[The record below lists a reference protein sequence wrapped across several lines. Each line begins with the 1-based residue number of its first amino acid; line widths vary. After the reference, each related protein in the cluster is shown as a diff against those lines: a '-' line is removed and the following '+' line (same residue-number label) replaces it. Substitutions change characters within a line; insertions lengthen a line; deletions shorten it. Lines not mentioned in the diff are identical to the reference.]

1 MKYTPILLL
10 PAFMLLLSCN
20 GGNPGIQSNKDTV
33 APANK
38 PAPLSG
44 NKRIDIIDPE
54 ALRFFDSS
62 TEIKVIA
69 SGFKWTEGPLYVA
82 DGDYL
87 LFSDIPN
94 NKVYKWKEGADTSLF
109 LFPSGFTGKIYKGKE
124 AGSNALLL
132 NSKKELVL
140 LQHGDRRVAKMNA
153 PFDKPASNFT
163 TLVDRYDNKRLN
175 SPNDGV
181 FDAKGNLYFT
191 DPAYGLADGLNDAE
205 KELRFQGVYLLR
217 PGGKLELFSDEVK
230 FPNGISLSP
239 DGNYLFVA
247 NSDPNNKTWFKY
259 ELNEN
264 GTIKSGAV
272 FYHAAKDDGIDNGN
286 PDGMKMTKDGY
297 LFATGP
303 GGVWLFNPAGK
314 LIARIYTGSLT
325 SNCAFG
331 KGGKELFMT
340 CGSQVMNI
348 KFK

>member
-1 MKYTPILLL
+1 MKHAPLIVLPAFILLL
-10 PAFMLLLSCN
+10 ACN
-20 GGNPGIQSNKDTV
+20 NGTSPLTANKDSV
-33 APANK
+33 AAKEPQTPPAN
-38 PAPLSG
+38 AR
-44 NKRIDIIDPE
+44 RIAIIDPE
-54 ALRFFDSS
+54 ALAFFDS
-62 TEIKVIA
+62 TTTINVIA
-69 SGFKWTEGPLYVA
+69 SGFIWTEGPLYIQ

-132 NSKKELVL
+132 NAKKELVL

-153 PFDKPASNFT
+153 PLRKSASNFT
-163 TLVDRYDNKRLN
+163 TLADRYNGKRLN

-181 FDAKGNLYFT
+181 LDAKGNIYFT
-191 DPAYGLADGLNDAE
+191 DPAYGLANGLNDAE
-205 KELRFQGVYLLR
+205 KELSFQGVYLLH
-217 PGGKLELFSDEVK
+217 PDGKLELFTDEIK
-230 FPNGISLSP
+230 FPNGITLSP
-239 DGNYLFVA
+239 DGKYLFVA
-247 NSDPNNKTWFKY
+247 NSDPANKTWFKY
-259 ELNEN
+259 ELAED
-264 GTIKSGAV
+264 GTKKSGML

-286 PDGMKMTKDGY
+286 PDGMKMTKEGF

-314 LIARIYTGSLT
+314 LIARIYTGTLT

-331 KGGKELFMT
+331 KDQQELFMT
-340 CGSQVMNI
+340 CSDKVMRI